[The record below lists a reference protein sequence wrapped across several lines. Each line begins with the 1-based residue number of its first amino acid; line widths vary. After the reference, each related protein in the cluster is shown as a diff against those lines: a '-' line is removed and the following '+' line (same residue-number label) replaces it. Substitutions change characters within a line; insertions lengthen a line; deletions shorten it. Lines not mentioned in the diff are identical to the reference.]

1 MVRRRHALDRAKGKG
16 GRGALQRPPAGE
28 RSGLKPPMRPRL
40 GAALLGLL
48 SVVLLSASF
57 TPFEGWFLAYVALAP
72 WAMIFRLGTTR
83 RWELFCAWLAGLVFW
98 AANLYWLWWIT
109 LVGYAA
115 LVVYLSAY
123 WLVAAVVV
131 RAAMRRRLPMWAVLP
146 VVWVAL
152 EYARVYVIS
161 GFPWFFLAHSQY
173 ARTHLIQ
180 IADLTGQYG
189 VSFFV
194 AMVNGAV
201 VDVLISP
208 LLSRRPQGKRVTGR
222 VIFAVSTTLIV
233 GAALV
238 GYGLWRVGQS
248 HRSTRPGPVIGIVQ
262 HAFPISLGGRHATPE
277 KILAD
282 HIESSLDFTG
292 KQCDLVV
299 WPETMLPTGLNQQ
312 ILNLDASSLDSRD
325 LRSLGLLVYGPKAE
339 GLSDEILR
347 GELERW
353 IHGAASAGGLAA
365 QARKMGALSRR
376 LGCPIL
382 AGGATRHHNVDP
394 IDDRDRWLTRNSAL
408 WFDGAWRASAIYSK
422 SHLVPFSEYV
432 PFKRSI
438 PWLHRALRW
447 FVPPVMEQLDPGRS
461 FRPFELIRR
470 GQTWRLASPICYEGT
485 FARVCRKMVVR
496 DGRKQADILVNLSN
510 DGWFVY
516 RRWGKGAY
524 RGSNEHPQHLVQYCF
539 RAVETRTPVVRA
551 VNTGISASIDSNGQI
566 VAELDLTLDDY
577 KKRSMFS
584 GRMLLDGT
592 EKTQEQS
599 NMKHGPRVLVDGRVT
614 VYSLVGDVF
623 AIAVSASGALLA
635 AWLVWRAARPRRKQ
649 DEILAKDEK

>member
-1 MVRRRHALDRAKGKG
+1 MARRRHSLNQAKVKADRDALGGLPAG
-16 GRGALQRPPAGE
+16 GRPGSKPA
-28 RSGLKPPMRPRL
+28 MRPRL
-40 GAALLGLL
+40 GAGLL
-48 SVVLLSASF
+48 SLLSVILLSVSF
-57 TPFEGWFLAYVALAP
+57 TPFEGWFLAYVALVP
-72 WAMIFRLGTTR
+72 WVMVFRLGAPR
-83 RWELFCAWLAGLVFW
+83 RWELFWGWFAGLVFW

-123 WLVAAVVV
+123 WLVAGLVV
-131 RAAMRRRLPMWAVLP
+131 RAAMRRRLPIWVILP

-152 EYARVYVIS
+152 EYARAYVIS

-201 VDVLISP
+201 VDVLLSP
-208 LLSRRPQGKRVTGR
+208 LLSRRPRGRRLTGR
-222 VIFAVSTTLIV
+222 AAIATGATAIT
-233 GAALV
+233 GAALI

-248 HRSTRPGPVIGIVQ
+248 RHSTRPGPIIGIVQ
-262 HAFPISLGGRHATPE
+262 HAFPISLGGRLATAE

-292 KQCDLVV
+292 KQCDLVI
-299 WPETMLPTGLNQQ
+299 WPETMLPRGLNQQ
-312 ILNLDASSLDSRD
+312 ILKLDVSGLDSRD

-347 GELERW
+347 GGLERW
-353 IHGAASAGGLAA
+353 IHGAASEGGLTA
-365 QARKMGALSRR
+365 QARKMGALSGR

-382 AGGATRHHNVDP
+382 AGGSTIHHNLDP

-408 WFDGAWRASAIYSK
+408 WFDGTWRASVVYSK
-422 SHLVPFSEYV
+422 SHLVPFGEYV

-438 PWLHRALRW
+438 PALHRALRW

-470 GQTWRLASPICYEGT
+470 GRTWRLASPICYEGT
-485 FARVCRKMVVR
+485 FARVCRRMVIR
-496 DGRKQADILVNLSN
+496 DGRKQVDILANLSN

-516 RRWGKGAY
+516 RRWGKGAF
-524 RGSNEHPQHLVQYCF
+524 RGSAEHPQHLVQYCF

-551 VNTGISASIDSNGQI
+551 VNTGISASIDSNGRI
-566 VAELDLTLDDY
+566 VSELDLTLDDY

-584 GRMLLDGT
+584 GRLLLDGA
-592 EKTQEQS
+592 KGAADKP
-599 NMKHGPRVLVDGRVT
+599 NVKHGPRVLVDGRVA
-614 VYSLVGDVF
+614 VYSLVGDLF

-635 AWLVWRAARPRRKQ
+635 GWMVWRSAGLRRKQ
-649 DEILAKDEK
+649 DEIMEKGEK